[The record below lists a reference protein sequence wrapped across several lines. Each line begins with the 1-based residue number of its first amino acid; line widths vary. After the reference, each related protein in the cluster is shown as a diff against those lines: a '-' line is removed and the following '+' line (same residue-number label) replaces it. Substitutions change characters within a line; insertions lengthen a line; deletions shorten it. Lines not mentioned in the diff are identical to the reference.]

1 MHKIPLSAFVLR
13 LRELGILTIWDGDPN
28 TVIEDIQYDSR
39 KVTPHSLFL
48 CKGENFDP
56 AYIRQAKEA
65 GAVAYLAVR
74 PFEEGE
80 DLQALIVSDIRMALA
95 VCADVFFESPWK
107 KLKMIGVTGTKG
119 KSTTVT
125 FLKAIFD
132 EQAAKNGDPQTGIT
146 SSVRIFDGIEDI
158 PAVLTTPEN
167 VDLYRYLD
175 NAVNSGLHTMIVEV
189 SSQALKYH
197 RVGCIHFDRGV
208 FTNISPDHIS
218 NIEHPDFADY
228 FSSKCMLFSVCHHA
242 YINKCSDHF
251 SELKQAASVCEHT
264 TVFAT
269 NQKADIYAKNLTPG
283 KEGIDFTL
291 CTSKGEY
298 PIQLSMKG
306 FFNVENAVAAAAVA
320 LDEGVSVECIQNALS
335 HSHFAGHMIYRHS
348 DDGVTVIVDFAHNLI
363 SFQSVFQTVHEE
375 FGQVPIICV
384 FGCAGSKAQSRRKDL
399 GHFVDTAANRVY
411 LVPDDPAHEK
421 IEDINRE
428 IIKEFKVLKQYA
440 SLAHRED
447 GICDA
452 IMSAPSNAVVLVLG
466 KGGEV
471 TQKGPNGPIP
481 YIGDVPLAEKYIA
494 KRNHEGRHPSIYF

>member
-1 MHKIPLSAFVLR
+1 MHKIPLSAFVVR
-13 LRELGILTIWDGDPN
+13 LREAGILTIWDGDPD
-28 TVIEDIQYDSR
+28 TIIEDIQYDSR
-39 KVTPHSLFL
+39 KIGPHSLFL
-48 CKGENFDP
+48 CKGAHFDP
-56 AYIRQAKEA
+56 SYITKAKEA

-80 DLQALIVSDIRMALA
+80 DLQALIVSDIRKALA
-95 VCADVFFESPWK
+95 ICADVFFESPWK

-125 FLKAIFD
+125 LLKAMLD
-132 EQAAKNGDPQTGIT
+132 EQAALTGGPKAGIT
-146 SSVRIFDGIEDI
+146 SSVRVYDGLEDI

-175 NAVNSGLHTMIVEV
+175 NAVGSGLTTMIVEV

-197 RVGCIHFDRGV
+197 RVGCIRFDRGV

-218 NIEHPDFADY
+218 DIEHPDFADY

-251 SELKQAASVCEHT
+251 SELEQASSVCRDT
-264 TVFAT
+264 TVFAAG
-269 NQKADIYAKNLTPG
+269 QQADIYAKDVTPL
-283 KEGIDFTL
+283 EDGIDFNL
-291 CTSKGEY
+291 CTSEGEY
-298 PIQLSMKG
+298 PIHLAMKG
-306 FFNVENAVAAAAVA
+306 SFNVENAVAAAAVA
-320 LDEGVSVECIQNALS
+320 LDEGVSVECIQSVLAR
-335 HSHFAGHMIYRHS
+335 SHFAGHMVYRYS
-348 DDGVTVIVDFAHNLI
+348 DDGLTVIVDFAHNLI
-363 SFQSVFQTVHEE
+363 SFQSVFRAVHDE

-399 GHFVDTAANRVY
+399 GQFVDTAADRVY
-411 LVPDDPAHEK
+411 LVPDDPAHERVA
-421 IEDINRE
+421 DINQE
-428 IIKEFKVLKQYA
+428 IIDEFKVQKQYA

-452 IMSAPSNAVVLVLG
+452 IMSAPANAVVLVLG

-471 TQKGPNGPIP
+471 TQKGPDGPLP
-481 YIGDVPLAEKYIA
+481 YDGDVPLSEKYIA
-494 KRNHEGRHPSIYF
+494 KRNQEGVRPSLYF